1 MINFLYKYSCTFNL
15 QSHAVAHT
23 LLVHLLI
30 HSNLKKKYQKMARSS
45 NKMYLNKIVSTFKIS
60 TFMMMFS
67 FIKIEITCI
76 LQIYY
81 IPNIAKN
88 KVINIFT

>member
-1 MINFLYKYSCTFNL
+1 
-15 QSHAVAHT
+15 
-23 LLVHLLI
+23 
-30 HSNLKKKYQKMARSS
+30 MARSS

>member
-30 HSNLKKKYQKMARSS
+30 HSNLKKKNQKMARSS
-45 NKMYLNKIVSTFKIS
+45 NKMYLNKIVSTF
-60 TFMMMFS
+60 MMFS